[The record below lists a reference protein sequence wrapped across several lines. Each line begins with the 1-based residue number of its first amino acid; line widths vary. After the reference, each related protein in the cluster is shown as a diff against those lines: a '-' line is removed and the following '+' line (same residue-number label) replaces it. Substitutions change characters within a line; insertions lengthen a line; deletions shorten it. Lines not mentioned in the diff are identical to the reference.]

1 MILFLA
7 EFRELISAAIPQI
20 ITFLRPSDICQA
32 AANALAKLSEQ
43 GKKSKILMCMLLMYL

>member
-43 GKKSKILMCMLLMYL
+43 GK